1 MSEEIK
7 DELLTN
13 IPNPF
18 PDFEN
23 NKDEEEVKLVE
34 GVNSPYT
41 GSVIPSKPKNEEI
54 ITNPGEHVLNENR
67 TFPSTEPDKGYIS
80 PNSGDALISEL
91 LSTFR

>member
-1 MSEEIK
+1 MSEETK

-18 PDFEN
+18 PDYEN
-23 NKDEEEVKLVE
+23 NKDEEKVELVE

-41 GSVIPSKPKNEEI
+41 GSVIPNRPTNEEI
-54 ITNPGEHVLNENR
+54 ITNPGEHVLKDR
-67 TFPSTEPDKGYIS
+67 PFPSTKPDKGYIS